1 MEKYQIID
9 KLKQEY
15 PVYRICNVLN
25 INRRS
30 YYKWCKNGKPIA
42 NNYKQEL
49 ADIISEE
56 HKNVKGIYG
65 TIRLKKHIENKLN
78 LVLNHKLIRRYKN
91 ILRLE
96 TVKRTKKGL
105 SVSRAKEKNLT
116 NKAQY
121 LIECNFKAKTPGQK
135 FSSDVS
141 YIKCSDG
148 TLYLSAIKD
157 YFNKEIVSL
166 STSNNNDVELIKE
179 SYKELKPQEG
189 AIVNTDQSAVYFA
202 YEYVKL
208 AETMRFT
215 RSMSHRG
222 HCWENCPIENWFM
235 QLKHEWLCQFNKLT
249 RKQAAEEIKKYV
261 HWYNNERIQKNLG
274 YLSPVQYRL
283 KYSN

>member
-1 MEKYQIID
+1 M
-9 KLKQEY
+9 
-15 PVYRICNVLN
+15 
-25 INRRS
+25 
-30 YYKWCKNGKPIA
+30 
-42 NNYKQEL
+42 
-49 ADIISEE
+49 
-56 HKNVKGIYG
+56 
-65 TIRLKKHIENKLN
+65 
-78 LVLNHKLIRRYKN
+78 IRRYKN

-189 AIVNTDQSAVYFA
+189 AIVNTDQGAVYFA
-202 YEYVKL
+202 YEYVEL

-261 HWYNNERIQKNLG
+261 HWYNNERIQKKSL
-274 YLSPVQYRL
+274 
-283 KYSN
+283 

>member
-1 MEKYQIID
+1 
-9 KLKQEY
+9 
-15 PVYRICNVLN
+15 VLN
-25 INRRS
+25 VKRRS
-30 YYKWCKNGKPIA
+30 YYKWCEIGKPLA
-42 NNYKQEL
+42 NNYKQEI
-49 ADIISEE
+49 ADVISEE

-65 TIRLKKHIENKLN
+65 TIRLKKHIENKLKII
-78 LVLNHKLIRRYKN
+78 LNHKLIRRYKH
-91 ILRLE
+91 ILGLE

-105 SVSRAKEKNLT
+105 AASRIKEKNLI

-121 LIECNFKAKTPGQK
+121 LIECNFKSDKPGQK

-141 YIKCSDG
+141 YIKCIDG

-166 STSNNNDVELIKE
+166 STSNNNDITLIKE
-179 SYKELKPQEG
+179 SYKNLKPQEG
-189 AIVNTDQSAVYFA
+189 AIVNTDQGAVYFA
-202 YEYVKL
+202 YEYVEL
-208 AETMRFT
+208 AENMGFT

-235 QLKHEWLCQFNKLT
+235 QLKNEWLNQFSKMT
-249 RKQAAEEIKKYV
+249 KKQAKEEIEKYV

>member
-1 MEKYQIID
+1 M
-9 KLKQEY
+9 
-15 PVYRICNVLN
+15 
-25 INRRS
+25 
-30 YYKWCKNGKPIA
+30 
-42 NNYKQEL
+42 
-49 ADIISEE
+49 
-56 HKNVKGIYG
+56 
-65 TIRLKKHIENKLN
+65 
-78 LVLNHKLIRRYKN
+78 IRRYKN

-121 LIECNFKAKTPGQK
+121 LIECNFKAKTLGQK

-166 STSNNNDVELIKE
+166 STSNNDDVELIKE

-189 AIVNTDQSAVYFA
+189 AIVNTVQGAVYFA
-202 YEYVKL
+202 YEYVEL